1 MRRLL
6 LLPLLTLPALA
17 QSALSPLKD
26 HPLLK
31 QAEAYLLAARKSLEA
46 QAAPLALN
54 VQGNY
59 LRYGYT
65 CEPEAVCASLPEA
78 AQSLTLAL
86 VLAHDHHH
94 RRPRRLLRACQV
106 PALRHHRHRI
116 PARTHLLVQA
126 VPDPDGFARR

>member
-6 LLPLLTLPALA
+6 LLPLLALPALA

-65 CEPEAVCASLPEA
+65 CEPEAVCAAKAEA
-78 AQSLTLAL
+78 ET
-86 VLAHDHHH
+86 
-94 RRPRRLLRACQV
+94 
-106 PALRHHRHRI
+106 
-116 PARTHLLVQA
+116 THI
-126 VPDPDGFARR
+126 FEH